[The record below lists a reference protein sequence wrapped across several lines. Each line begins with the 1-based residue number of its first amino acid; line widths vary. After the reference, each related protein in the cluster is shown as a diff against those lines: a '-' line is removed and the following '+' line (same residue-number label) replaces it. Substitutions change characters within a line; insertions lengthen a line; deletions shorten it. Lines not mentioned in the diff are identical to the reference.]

1 MAGATGGRGA
11 DQRNHVGRAPP
22 RGREF
27 VGAAVVACA
36 LVWLG
41 ACGRTEPVP
50 VGDLCRAG
58 GGAFG
63 DRRQDLRFQL
73 LRRCLGVEDRQ
84 GAHRLARLA
93 HDVVE
98 GSPDVRVADAQA
110 VFDARAFGIGDRVE
124 GVEMGEIEE
133 VVIVGMLG

>member
-1 MAGATGGRGA
+1 MPPSSPAPSCGSVPAGVPSRF
-11 DQRNHVGRAPP
+11 PP
-22 RGREF
+22 E
-27 VGAAVVACA
+27 
-36 LVWLG
+36 
-41 ACGRTEPVP
+41 TS
-50 VGDLCRAG
+50 AG
-58 GGAFG
+58 PHGGAFG